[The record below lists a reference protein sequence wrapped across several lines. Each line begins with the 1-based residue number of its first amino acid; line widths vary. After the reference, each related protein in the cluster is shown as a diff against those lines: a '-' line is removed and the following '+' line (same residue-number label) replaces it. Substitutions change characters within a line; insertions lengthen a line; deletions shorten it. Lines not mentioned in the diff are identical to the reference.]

1 MVLALRQ
8 LAVEL
13 NTCPLHLESHMG
25 CMEQM
30 RVPGAQLHRPVCPQL
45 LASWAGDAVEKENLE
60 QDLQGAAAP
69 GLARGQGKGCSG
81 GLCRTPEA
89 AGRVFA
95 GV

>member
-1 MVLALRQ
+1 
-8 LAVEL
+8 
-13 NTCPLHLESHMG
+13 MG

-69 GLARGQGKGCSG
+69 GLARG
-81 GLCRTPEA
+81 R
-89 AGRVFA
+89 GRVAVVACA
-95 GV
+95 GPPRQRGGCLLGLREQVCQGGNEGLP